1 MVIDGGGGYVADGK
15 DIEQHSNP
23 GEGLAVVEGDHIT
36 ALHISGCNGHE

>member
-23 GEGLAVVEGDHIT
+23 GEGLAVAEGSCRCPT
-36 ALHISGCNGHE
+36 RFLM